1 MRRVADDPRPVTL
14 VVVVGIV
21 AGEVG
26 KGLSGIG
33 GAEAGAAVGK
43 GVAGL
48 GFFSF
53 EGTDAGGD
61 VGELDVGVVVAADV
75 GVETPVLGRILDLQ
89 CEGIEDLGVS
99 VDGTE

>member
-1 MRRVADDPRPVTL
+1 LPARWARVSPAL
-14 VVVVGIV
+14 
-21 AGEVG
+21 
-26 KGLSGIG
+26 
-33 GAEAGAAVGK
+33 AAVAVGE

-48 GFFSF
+48 GLFSF
-53 EGTDAGGD
+53 EGTDTGGD

-89 CEGIEDLGVS
+89 CEGIEDLGVP

>member
-1 MRRVADDPRPVTL
+1 MTL
-14 VVVVGIV
+14 VVAVGVV

-26 KGLSGIG
+26 EGFSGVG
-33 GAEAGAAVGK
+33 GAEAAAAVGE

-48 GFFSF
+48 GLFSF
-53 EGTDAGGD
+53 EGADAGGD

-89 CEGIEDLGVS
+89 CEGIEDLGVP